1 MPKVSFASSDFYE
14 PKLGFQEGWF
24 EITDAK
30 TQVFQYP
37 PNKDSGEQTPPFLA
51 AILTFQR
58 TDEQGK
64 PLDEEPQEKAL
75 RIEKDLAKMRPGQA
89 TSRTDP
95 EPSDQGDEL
104 DTIGNCIY
112 AEEGVKINK
121 NSAWAVFCAS
131 LEAKGF
137 KAEIIG
143 EGYLPD
149 LIGLKGHAKSEKGEK
164 RNIGGRDVEPTY
176 LMIDKITV
184 YPYEGKAAKKGPGS
198 ATTNKPAAAQNGAGK
213 PAATKQAA
221 PATPAAAATAEPNED
236 ADTAATALFAGLA
249 GELQGQQ
256 RDAKKVFSMAYS
268 RLVSDKSRDKK
279 LDKAISELLRD
290 NDWLTVKAAELD
302 ITFEDGVFTFGELVA
317 A

>member
-1 MPKVSFASSDFYE
+1 MPKVSFASKDQYE

-51 AILTFQR
+51 AILTFQK

-64 PLDEEPQEKAL
+64 ATDDEPQERAL
-75 RIEKDLAKMRPGQA
+75 RIEKDLNKMRPGTA
-89 TSRTDP
+89 TSRTDS
-95 EPSDQGDEL
+95 EPSDEGGEL

-121 NSAWAVFCAS
+121 NSAWAVFCSS
-131 LEAKGF
+131 LESKGF

-149 LIGLKGHAKSEKGEK
+149 LVGLKGHAKSEKGEK
-164 RNIGGRDVEPTY
+164 RNIGGKDVEPNY
-176 LMIDKITV
+176 LMVDKITV
-184 YPYEGKAAKKGPGS
+184 YPYEGKAAKKGPAA
-198 ATTNKPAAAQNGAGK
+198 ATSKAPANAAPAATKNAA
-213 PAATKQAA
+213 PATKQAA
-221 PATPAAAATAEPNED
+221 PAAAAAEPNED
-236 ADTAATALFAGLA
+236 ADTSATAILAGLA
-249 GELQGQQ
+249 AELQGQQ
-256 RDAKKVFSMAYS
+256 RDAKKVYSMAYS
-268 RLVSDKSRDKK
+268 RLVSDKARDRK
-279 LDKAISELLRD
+279 LDKAISDLLKD
-290 NDWLTVKAAELD
+290 NDWLTAKAAELD
-302 ITFEDGVFTFGELVA
+302 ITLEDGVFTFGELVA